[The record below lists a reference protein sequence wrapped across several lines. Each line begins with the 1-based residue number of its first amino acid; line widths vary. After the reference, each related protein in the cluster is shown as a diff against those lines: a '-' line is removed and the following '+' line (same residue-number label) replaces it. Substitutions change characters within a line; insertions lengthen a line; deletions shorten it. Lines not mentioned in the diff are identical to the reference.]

1 MGTQLH
7 HHSLSTMLFKHISS
21 ACALLAGYA
30 AAGSGSGWDNGIS
43 IACGD
48 DNTINVTIVFNEP
61 GSEILDLEYGSCDE
75 SSRGLDQ
82 NADNGFFFTLDSE
95 ACNVDTLKSIEY
107 AQDLTVVVGKQDQGS
122 ELVLAKF
129 EVTSYCQ
136 LKQEYTID
144 FNYGTLEAEVHDF
157 SGSGGLTK
165 IEFNISAYDEHFD
178 DMITQAEQPSQAGD
192 MIYIGVIIETDSFD
206 YTAKK
211 WAMKECII
219 TDATDATLSYT
230 LFDDHDCTND
240 IVKLSVYYNGD
251 YARWEISHMLFLLDN
266 HDSSS
271 YTLTCKVLVCDNRD
285 AADCQALIDNCA

>member
-7 HHSLSTMLFKHISS
+7 HHPLSTMLFKHISS

-75 SSRGLDQ
+75 TSRGLDQ
-82 NADNGFFFTLDSE
+82 NADNGFEFTLDSE

-107 AQDLTVVVGKQDQGS
+107 AQDLTVVVGKKDQGS

-165 IEFNISAYDEHFD
+165 IEFNISAYDENFN
-178 DMITQAEQPSQAGD
+178 DMITLDQQPSQAGD
-192 MIYIGVIIETDSFD
+192 MIYIGVIIDTDFD
-206 YTAKK
+206 YTKKK

-219 TDATDATLSYT
+219 TDATDSQKSYT
-230 LFDDHDCTND
+230 LFDEHDCAND
-240 IVKLSVYYNGD
+240 IVKLSVDYNGT
-251 YARWEISHMLFLLDN
+251 YGRYEISHMLFLLDN

-271 YTLTCKVLVCDNRD
+271 YTLTCKVLVCDSRD
-285 AADCQALIDNCA
+285 AQDCQDLIDNCA